1 MRCAGLWDQCLSE
14 EPAMTLT
21 YPDGWDA
28 AIARYEARRAPMDF
42 GPGEALPALDT
53 PLAPLVQATIAAPAP
68 LPPRPSLHARKR
80 HALAEEMQGLPEVA
94 LLHALLISTLR
105 KREWPDHAPALFRR
119 LWAEEGGALRAC
131 LPGRWLISGAITFAD
146 HGATE
151 GERMLGQSLK
161 VLFSLL
167 KLTEF
172 ERLYSGHDPAKPFR
186 LGQKAKVPLP
196 LGMEPFALKDG
207 GLDVNLLA
215 PMVQAARAEPVL
227 GPLALD
233 LLDRLNADPGT
244 VFRRLALM
252 RETLLQRQQA
262 RG

>member
-1 MRCAGLWDQCLSE
+1 MRCAGLWDECLSE
-14 EPAMTLT
+14 DLAMTLT

-28 AIARYEARRAPMDF
+28 AIARYEARRAPLDF
-42 GPGEALPALDT
+42 GDGEALPPVEI
-53 PLAPLVQATIAAPAP
+53 PLAPLVLVSIAPPGP
-68 LPPRPSLHARKR
+68 LPPRPSLFARKR
-80 HALAEEMQGLPEVA
+80 HALAEELQGLPDIA
-94 LLHALLISTLR
+94 LLHALLISALR
-105 KREWPDHAPALFRR
+105 KREWPAQAPALFRR
-119 LWAEEGGALRAC
+119 LWAEEGETLRAC

-172 ERLYSGHDPAKPFR
+172 ERLYSGLEPAQPFR
-186 LGQKAKVPLP
+186 LGQKARVPLP
-196 LGMEPFALKDG
+196 LGMEPFSLKDG

-244 VFRRLALM
+244 IFRRLALM
-252 RETLLQRQQA
+252 REKLAQRQAA

>member
-1 MRCAGLWDQCLSE
+1 
-14 EPAMTLT
+14 MTLT
-21 YPDGWDA
+21 YPEGWDA

-42 GPGEALPALDT
+42 GDNEALPPVDC
-53 PLAPLVQATIAAPAP
+53 PLAPRVLASIAPPGP
-68 LPPRPSLHARKR
+68 LPPRPSLYARKR
-80 HALAEEMQGLPEVA
+80 HALAEELQGLPERA

-105 KREWPDHAPALFRR
+105 KRAWPDHAPALFRR
-119 LWAEEGGALRAC
+119 LWAEEGDTLRAC

-146 HGATE
+146 HGASE

-172 ERLYSGHDPAKPFR
+172 ERLYSGVEPAQPFR
-186 LGQKAKVPLP
+186 LGQKAKAPLP
-196 LGMEPFALKDG
+196 LGMEPFSLKDG

-215 PMVQAARAEPVL
+215 PMVQAARVEPVL

-252 RETLLQRQQA
+252 RDKLAQRQAA